1 MLQSWLPAAWVNL
14 LHQLQCNLPGSLLLL
29 KLFSAAAGVAAAA
42 VAQMAVGDPPR
53 YNCLSNK
60 YAAAAGDKF
69 GWQNGLDSRCI
80 PVTWLFN
87 TFTYQFPDSANKAGW
102 KDSMCYKSSC
112 TAAGELQLD
121 ILGSKVSCPSGQLV
135 DLGKALP
142 QQFQS
147 GTIGPCPDNAAVC
160 KTLSCNDSCAVG
172 GTCVSGKCYCNL
184 MYMGPDCAKK
194 LTPDGNYTNYVPVV
208 DDGKAG
214 GASQTYDAGYLMVGG
229 GSGGGGGL
237 WSDGTVWT
245 GCSTACSTGCG
256 TVRNCTVLFV
266 EV

>member
-1 MLQSWLPAAWVNL
+1 
-14 LHQLQCNLPGSLLLL
+14 
-29 KLFSAAAGVAAAA
+29 
-42 VAQMAVGDPPR
+42 MAVGDPPR